1 MKQKQTVKLQF
12 GRKRSVKETADSAER
27 TANQTLILGLL
38 TVGVFFFGT
47 LTGTSLRKD
56 AEQIESV
63 YRDHAVPVMGY
74 ITETAE
80 EEEGQ
85 SEASVKEFI
94 RKSIRDTAAEPFGYM
109 NGKWNLWEYLG
120 DVMADLLLGG

>member
-12 GRKRSVKETADSAER
+12 GHKRSVKKTADSADR
-27 TANQTLILGLL
+27 TANQTLILGVL

-47 LTGTSLRKD
+47 LTGTSLRED
-56 AEQIESV
+56 AERVESV
-63 YRDHAVPVMGY
+63 YRENAVPVMNY
-74 ITETAE
+74 ITDPSE
-80 EEEGQ
+80 EKDVQ